1 VIYLIVTLALGCPL
15 LEWIVWRSANR
26 GLDAAIRDWRSRA
39 MAFGFL
45 SDSRDVATQYLE
57 MAIHASLGYA
67 LLRRITGLAPLLGVI
82 VTAVSLATT
91 STSADDGS
99 GAVGGVAVLVALRP
113 VFWGVVLGAALSIAN
128 QLLVVKFDS
137 ALRARVREAVEEVP
151 ADRFAGLRNVL
162 GTFPEELRQILAAL
176 ATSQQAIHEFQRRT
190 TDEMGRILTR
200 VRDAVHELADSATR
214 SGEKL
219 RESAAS
225 HFDQVKVTT
234 REFGK
239 TVGQMSEIVEKSN
252 AHLDGVLSAASD
264 QLGDAQ
270 RALAKSMQEIQV
282 EAAKAVGRLERQS
295 EVLQR
300 GTEEALVSIRKA
312 VDDSLKQHND
322 ALQTVL
328 EDRVRE
334 STTALEGFKSLMRTS
349 MDASEQAVLSATGDL
364 SAAASGL
371 GGLASSISS
380 LEQQIRDSGSRSEAG
395 AAAAAS
401 LAKELAGLGVSVA
414 TTQKSLQAMTDS
426 VAGRHAEW
434 AKRVDASEGKLDSVA
449 SRLADGILS
458 VQREVEALS
467 ASIRSLAERNSG
479 LSEQMKAV
487 AAKLAELQSVLKDSE
502 KRRGWGIFGGR

>member
-15 LEWIVWRSANR
+15 LEWFVWRWANR
-26 GLDAAIRDWRSRA
+26 GLDAAIRDWHRRA
-39 MAFGFL
+39 MAFGF
-45 SDSRDVATQYLE
+45 SSESRDVATQHLE
-57 MAIHASLGYA
+57 AAIHASLGYA
-67 LLRRITGLAPLLGVI
+67 LLRRITGLAPLFGVI
-82 VTAVSLATT
+82 VSAGALAIT
-91 STSADDGS
+91 STSTDDGS
-99 GAVGGVAVLVALRP
+99 GAGGGGAVLVALRP

-128 QLLVVKFDS
+128 QLLVVMFDS

-176 ATSQQAIHEFQRRT
+176 AASQQAIHEVQRKT
-190 TDEMGRILTR
+190 TDEMGLILTR
-200 VRDAVHELADSATR
+200 VSGAVHELADSATR

-252 AHLDGVLSAASD
+252 AHVGGVLSAASD

-270 RALAKSMQEIQV
+270 RALAKSMQDIQV
-282 EAAKAVGRLERQS
+282 EAAKAVGRLEKQS

-300 GTEEALVSIRKA
+300 GTEETLLSIRKA
-312 VDDSLKQHND
+312 VDDSLKQSNL

-328 EDRVRE
+328 ADHVRE
-334 STTALEGFKSLMRTS
+334 STTAVEGFKSLMCTS
-349 MDASEQAVLSATGDL
+349 MDASEQAVRSATGDL

-371 GGLASSISS
+371 SGLASSISS
-380 LEQQIRDSGSRSEAG
+380 LEQQIRETGSRSEAG
-395 AAAAAS
+395 VAAAAS
-401 LAKELAGLGVSVA
+401 LGKALTGLGESVA
-414 TTQKSLQAMTDS
+414 TSQKSLQAVTES
-426 VAGRHAEW
+426 TATRHAEW
-434 AKRVDASEGKLDSVA
+434 AKRVDAYEGRLDSVA

-458 VQREVEALS
+458 VQRGVETLS
-467 ASIRSLAERNSG
+467 ASTKSLSERNSG
-479 LSEQMKAV
+479 LSEQVKLAT
-487 AAKLAELQSVLKDSE
+487 AKIAELQVELKESE